1 MNTKILLTSL
11 LILGFSPLAAYAS
24 CPEGNPRSLA
34 YIRRDNNRCEGL
46 QPRNAATRTFSLIS
60 FSTSNLSSY
69 PDTLNIRVPG
79 KGNTRPTIAV
89 QSFYRNYRLDSLD
102 TSSSSSGFTF
112 NLNTNVLRK
121 ADISPKRLLA
131 TASIIRDSGA
141 VYFPVI
147 LGKASGRYEF
157 VIYSPQRTIF
167 PTLEIRRNGK
177 VVFSN
182 PRNNPKQGQIR
193 FAWEYGNAPA
203 GSYELYIVD
212 GQGQR
217 RTFRFEHNPNWF

>member
-1 MNTKILLTSL
+1 MNAKILFISL
-11 LILGFSPLAAYAS
+11 LILSLSPLAAYAS

-46 QPRNAATRTFSLIS
+46 QERNATRTFSLIS

-69 PDTLNIRVPG
+69 PDTLSIRVPG
-79 KGNTRPTIAV
+79 KGNTRPTIEV

-112 NLNTNVLRK
+112 NLKMDVL
-121 ADISPKRLLA
+121 KRAAVPVRSLRA
-131 TASIIRDSGA
+131 TAYIIRDSGA

-157 VIYSPQRTIF
+157 VVYSPRRTTF
-167 PTLEIRRNGK
+167 PTLEIRHNGK

-182 PRNNPKQGQIR
+182 PRNNPQSSQIR

-203 GSYELYIVD
+203 GSYELHIVD
-212 GQGQR
+212 GEGQR
-217 RTFRFEHNPNWF
+217 RTFRFEHNPKWF